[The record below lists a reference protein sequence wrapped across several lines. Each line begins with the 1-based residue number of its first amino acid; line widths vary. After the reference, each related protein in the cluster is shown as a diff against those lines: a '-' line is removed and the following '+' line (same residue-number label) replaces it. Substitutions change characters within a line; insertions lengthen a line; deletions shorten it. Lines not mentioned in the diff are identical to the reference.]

1 MIVGFTITDFKG
13 FEQAAVEFIQKVCIL
28 EDPSIAQNIVDAG
41 VGVNI
46 FSASLTLEELQEQPF
61 ESTPI
66 ETQDGKD
73 LIVSIVNFNLE
84 LLYNNA
90 ILRLL
95 PTEYIYVEPSE
106 VFQFETYLK
115 QGLVRA
121 IPDLFS
127 SDIDWILQSG
137 SWNDDN
143 VWVDSAMW
151 RDSDEQ

>member
-1 MIVGFTITDFKG
+1 M
-13 FEQAAVEFIQKVCIL
+13 
-28 EDPSIAQNIVDAG
+28 
-41 VGVNI
+41 
-46 FSASLTLEELQEQPF
+46 
-61 ESTPI
+61 
-66 ETQDGKD
+66 
-73 LIVSIVNFNLE
+73 IVSIVNFNLE

-137 SWNDDN
+137 FWNDDN